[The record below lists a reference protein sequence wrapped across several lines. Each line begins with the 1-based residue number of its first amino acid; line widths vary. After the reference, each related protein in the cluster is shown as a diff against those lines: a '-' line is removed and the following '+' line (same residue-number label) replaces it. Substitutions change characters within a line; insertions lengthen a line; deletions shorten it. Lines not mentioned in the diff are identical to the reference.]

1 MKIISAQFYFYKRI
15 SAMKIRMFNPRWIT
29 MMAVVLLS
37 FFFSGCKSYYVVADF
52 NGRTADHKTIAI
64 LPFEMIFTGVKP
76 EKLTDQ
82 DLQLIGEAE
91 SKAFMIS
98 FYNEVLRST
107 KGGKKAIRVDIQHYD
122 RTLSLLKANNMDIR
136 SAWTADPADLLKILG
151 VDAVVKARVEKHRLM
166 SDLASYGIDLGI
178 RILSVLTD
186 YGVLFWLPPEV
197 TKAKEIKSSYSLLD
211 KEGSVLWSVA
221 FDVDAD
227 WSEPANEIID
237 HINRR
242 SAKTFPYRN
251 K

>member
-1 MKIISAQFYFYKRI
+1 MKLRL
-15 SAMKIRMFNPRWIT
+15 FNPGWIT
-29 MMAVVLLS
+29 MLVVILFS
-37 FFFSGCKSYYVVADF
+37 FFFAGCKSYYMVADF
-52 NGRTADHKTIAI
+52 DSRTADHKTIAI

-82 DLQLIGEAE
+82 DLQAIGEAE
-91 SKAFMIS
+91 SKAFLIS
-98 FYNEVLRST
+98 FYNEILRST
-107 KGGKKAIRVDIQHYD
+107 QGGKKAIRVDVQHYD
-122 RTLSLLKANNMDIR
+122 RTLSLLKTANMDIR
-136 SAWTADPADLLKILG
+136 SAWAKDPADLVEILG

-178 RILSVLTD
+178 HILSVLTD
-186 YGVLFWLPPEV
+186 YGVLFWMPADA
-197 TKAKEIKSSYSLLD
+197 TKSKEIKSSYSLLD
-211 KEGSVLWSVA
+211 EKGAVLWSVA

-251 K
+251 E